1 MSTGSSSR
9 LRAAVVG
16 CGVIAYEHLGF
27 LESSPLA
34 EIVGVCDTSA
44 ASARFAA
51 ERYGAAAWFTS
62 YDDMLAAAR
71 PDVLHVLVP
80 PHVHGAVTR
89 AGLAAGCHVLCE
101 KPLAASLA
109 ELTSLID
116 AARAADRRL
125 MESQNL
131 LFNEPIIDIH
141 NAIARG
147 DLGEVREIDILM
159 SLDLVGGRFGDPNL
173 SGPGV
178 VLPGGAVHDFL
189 PHFAY
194 LFLHFAGC
202 SVDGVDGRLWNAS
215 GNERVGFDQLDALV
229 FAGRVR
235 GRIRSASDLQPSAF
249 RITVRGTKASIETDL
264 YNPYRRVEG
273 GRNIGKRVAVEHV
286 ASGLR
291 LAWSGYTNL
300 FDKVRQHGAYH
311 GMPRMLDA
319 FYRCIIDGQPQPV
332 SFDHMTASAALVDRL
347 VALGGRS

>member
-1 MSTGSSSR
+1 MSSSPSR
-9 LRAAVVG
+9 LRAAIVG

-27 LESSPLA
+27 LESSPLVDL
-34 EIVGVCDTSA
+34 VGVCDTSA

-62 YDDMLAAAR
+62 YDEMLAVAK

-80 PHVHGAVTR
+80 PHVHEAVTR

-101 KPLAASLA
+101 KPLAATER
-109 ELTSLID
+109 ELRSLID

-131 LFNEPIIDIH
+131 LFNEPIVELRE
-141 NAIARG
+141 AIARG
-147 DLGEVREIDILM
+147 QLGEVREVDILM

-173 SGPGV
+173 TGPGV

-194 LFLHFAGC
+194 LFLHLGGQP
-202 SVDGVDGRLWNAS
+202 VDRVTGRLWNGS

-229 FAGRVR
+229 FAADVR
-235 GRIRSASDLQPSAF
+235 GRIRCASDLQPAAF
-249 RITVRGTKASIETDL
+249 RVIVRGADASIETDL

-273 GRNIGKRVAVEHV
+273 GRNVGKRVAVEHV
-286 ASGLR
+286 ASGFR
-291 LAWSGYTNL
+291 LALSGYTNL
-300 FDKVRQHGAYH
+300 FDKVRQHGTYH

-319 FYRCIIDGQPQPV
+319 FYRRIADGAPQPV
-332 SFDHMTASAALVDRL
+332 SFDEMTASAALVDQL
-347 VALGGRS
+347 VALGAPS